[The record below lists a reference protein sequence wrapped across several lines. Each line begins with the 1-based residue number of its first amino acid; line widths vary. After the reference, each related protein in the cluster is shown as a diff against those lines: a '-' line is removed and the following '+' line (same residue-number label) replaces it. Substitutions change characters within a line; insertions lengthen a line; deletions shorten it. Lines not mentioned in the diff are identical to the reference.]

1 MGLLGLLAA
10 SYAASLSSVSDCSKG
25 ASQVKINSMT
35 FQPDPPVKGENS
47 TLTLDL
53 TNPSNILSGTATY
66 SFTYN
71 FIPLTPDVKDLC
83 GEVPGGC
90 PILKGPL
97 NLVSSYPVDPSLR
110 GTIVA
115 KIQWKDTANTEL
127 LCVSITMK
135 V

>member
-1 MGLLGLLAA
+1 MGLLGLLGAA
-10 SYAASLSSVSDCSKG
+10 YIASLSSVSDCSKG
-25 ASQVKINSMT
+25 ASQIKINSMV

-47 TLTLDL
+47 TLILDL
-53 TNPSNILSGTATY
+53 NVPTEIQAGTATY

-71 FIPLTPDVKDLC
+71 FIPLSPTVEDLC
-83 GEVPGGC
+83 TQVPGGC
-90 PILKGPL
+90 PIKAGPL
-97 NLVSSYPVDPSLR
+97 QLVSSYPIDASLR

-115 KIQWKDTANTEL
+115 KIEWKDTANVQL

>member
-1 MGLLGLLAA
+1 MGLLGLITAA
-10 SYAASLSSVSDCSKG
+10 YAASLSSVSDCSKG

-35 FQPDPPVKGENS
+35 FQPDPPVKGQNS

-53 TNPSNILSGTATY
+53 TNPSDILSGTATY

-71 FIPLTPDVKDLC
+71 FIPLTPTVEDLC
-83 GEVPGGC
+83 SQVPGGC

-97 NLVSSYPVDPSLR
+97 DLVSSYPIDPSLR

-115 KIQWKDTANTEL
+115 KIEWKDTASVQL

>member
-25 ASQVKINSMT
+25 ASQIKINSMS
-35 FQPDPPVKGENS
+35 FQPDPPVKGQNS

-53 TNPSNILSGTATY
+53 SNPSDVLAGTATY

-71 FIPLTPDVKDLC
+71 FIPLTPTVEDLC
-83 GEVPGGC
+83 AQVPGGC
-90 PILKGPL
+90 PIKAGPL
-97 NLVSSYPVDPSLR
+97 DLVSSYPIDSSLR

-115 KIQWKDTANTEL
+115 KIQWKDTANVQL

>member
-10 SYAASLSSVSDCSKG
+10 AYIASLSSVSDCSKG
-25 ASQVKINSMT
+25 SSQIKINSMS
-35 FQPDPPVKGENS
+35 FQPDPPVKGQNS

-53 TNPSNILSGTATY
+53 NVPTEIQSGTATY

-71 FIPLTPDVKDLC
+71 FLPLTPTVEDLC
-83 GEVPGGC
+83 TQVSSGC
-90 PILKGPL
+90 PILVGPL
-97 NLVSSYPVDPSLR
+97 NLVSSYPIDPSLS

-115 KIQWKDTANTEL
+115 KIEWKDTANVQL